1 MGLCGRDG
9 PGDVDALEL
18 IEGLLLSP
26 PVLEI
31 EAFWSTLM
39 AVLSKNDR
47 SRVSI
52 DKEKRRRTKR
62 RGIVTAINHTLCVLY
77 LRRPIELVLSLS
89 FWAFERFLSFRC
101 VICDSH

>member
-52 DKEKRRRTKR
+52 DKEKR
-62 RGIVTAINHTLCVLY
+62 HSYSHQSYTLCVILT
-77 LRRPIELVLSLS
+77 
-89 FWAFERFLSFRC
+89 
-101 VICDSH
+101 